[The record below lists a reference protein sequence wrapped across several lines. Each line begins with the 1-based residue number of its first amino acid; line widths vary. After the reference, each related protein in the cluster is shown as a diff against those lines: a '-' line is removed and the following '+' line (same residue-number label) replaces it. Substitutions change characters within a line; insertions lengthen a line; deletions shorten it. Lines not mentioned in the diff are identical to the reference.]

1 MKENST
7 INEMLISI
15 LSDLKIPIR
24 YGWYEGEK
32 QTNITFFEYLMQGA
46 DYQDDEMVTCMHNI
60 QIDIWGYTN
69 VEQLKNNVIKIL
81 LKNNFLLIDC
91 KDLFEEDKNL
101 YHKAI
106 RVRIYKNF
114 KI

>member
-1 MKENST
+1 MNENST

-15 LSDLKIPIR
+15 LSDFQVPVR

-46 DYQDDEMVTCMHNI
+46 DYQDDEMVSCTHNI
-60 QIDIWGYTN
+60 QVDIWGYTN
-69 VEQLKNNVIKIL
+69 IEQLKNQVIKAL
-81 LKNNFLLIDC
+81 LKNNFLLVDC
-91 KDLFEEDKNL
+91 KDLFEEDIKL

-106 RVRIYKNF
+106 RVRINKVF
-114 KI
+114 